1 MITSSTMRRW
11 MSSRISIATSSLSR
25 PTRMQKQPTIICKR
39 FYAEQCLKILE
50 NSDDFEEAQD
60 KPTVIAETLT
70 TFAESQGLRMTAE
83 TDKNGMEKEPQ
94 LPSLH
99 LTAKLHK
106 DPVAFRHIQ
115 GSRFTP
121 LTLVA
126 KTVQRALR
134 LVLVSLSQIWSEQF
148 LVHTGRV
155 PGRAWAIGMSDF
167 TVHLRK
173 LRGVV
178 KQQGSPLADVTGFE
192 SHDFTNLYSRIPQQD
207 LLLRL
212 EEVIHL
218 AFKVEAAKCSMGRRS
233 TAPVDAIFVPKETS
247 YETKWVCSNDRNTDG
262 TTLKAASLIAM
273 IQYVVLNIFVC
284 FGERVFKQLHGF
296 PMGINCGVEMADI
309 YLLSYELA
317 FAIRQLKKFR
327 ASLETRSR
335 RSTAQPVINEA
346 AFSHTLPPVLLWLMT
361 TVRYIDDVFMPI
373 LRDYD
378 VARHIYDRRSE
389 DGDDGV
395 YPMALVGA
403 NGVIDMPLQLNLASS
418 GDEVHFLDVTVMFEP
433 STGALDFKLYD
444 KRRGNPLFETTLN
457 FPPMDSM
464 LADECKYTVLRSQM
478 HRYDRNCTF
487 AADFIAN
494 TAALA
499 VQMMRNRYDERR
511 VLDEIHK
518 YRSWDLSKGNWQKV
532 KGRVLDRV
540 AQALHPHT
548 HTTQHRARV
557 QTGPTR

>member
-1 MITSSTMRRW
+1 
-11 MSSRISIATSSLSR
+11 
-25 PTRMQKQPTIICKR
+25 
-39 FYAEQCLKILE
+39 
-50 NSDDFEEAQD
+50 
-60 KPTVIAETLT
+60 
-70 TFAESQGLRMTAE
+70 MTAE

-178 KQQGSPLADVTGFE
+178 RQQGSPLADVTGFE

-273 IQYVVLNIFVC
+273 IQFVVLSIFVC

-296 PMGINCGVEMADI
+296 PMGINCGVSRDGRH
-309 YLLSYELA
+309 LPPEL
-317 FAIRQLKKFR
+317 R
-327 ASLETRSR
+327 ARVCN
-335 RSTAQPVINEA
+335 STAQKVQ
-346 AFSHTLPPVLLWLMT
+346 
-361 TVRYIDDVFMPI
+361 
-373 LRDYD
+373 
-378 VARHIYDRRSE
+378 SE
-389 DGDDGV
+389 
-395 YPMALVGA
+395 L
-403 NGVIDMPLQLNLASS
+403 
-418 GDEVHFLDVTVMFEP
+418 GDEKSPIYGT
-433 STGALDFKLYD
+433 T
-444 KRRGNPLFETTLN
+444 RNQRGGILT
-457 FPPMDSM
+457 
-464 LADECKYTVLRSQM
+464 
-478 HRYDRNCTF
+478 H
-487 AADFIAN
+487 
-494 TAALA
+494 TAACVA
-499 VQMMRNRYDERR
+499 VAHDHSQ
-511 VLDEIHK
+511 VH
-518 YRSWDLSKGNWQKV
+518 
-532 KGRVLDRV
+532 
-540 AQALHPHT
+540 
-548 HTTQHRARV
+548 
-557 QTGPTR
+557 